1 MTVAPLREALGKVE
15 THLRELEHA
24 RVSAY
29 AALSEQV
36 GFMRSTGEE
45 LRDQTSSL
53 VHALRAPQA
62 RGRWGEMQLR
72 RVVELAGMVEHCDF
86 TEQATVTSD
95 HGTLRPDLVVRLAG
109 GKQVVVDAKVSLA
122 AYLDA
127 AESRDPDLIEA
138 RMDAHA
144 RHLREH
150 VKGLAAKE
158 YWRSFEPT
166 PEFVVLFVPGD
177 AFLAPA
183 LERDPQLLEDAMA
196 AKVLIATPTTL
207 IAMLRTIAYSWQ
219 QEALT
224 ANARSVFEL
233 GRELYRR
240 LGTLGGH
247 VDKVGRSL
255 SRSVEDY
262 NSMVGSLERTVLTQA
277 RRMAE
282 LQVTD
287 ADLPRPDAAGLGVPT
302 AERPRAARRRQPA
315 RGGPAAALAAVAAAG
330 RVRPDHGGP
339 PAYRGRV
346 TMTTDS
352 AAAGT
357 GGTVPT
363 HDAAA
368 ALLTTTTDAPAAT
381 SVVVTTPPP
390 ADSRPARPGPRR
402 GRHRAGRRRAV
413 RRCWWPAASLL
424 DLSRDATLGLGT
436 GLAFVLAAL
445 AAPAVVRF
453 RSLPTAA
460 VLPPLLFVGAAA
472 AIARLSGQNRG
483 SREVVLDV
491 ATTLALSAPLL
502 FGGAAAA
509 LVVVLVRVGR
519 HLAARR

>member
-1 MTVAPLREALGKVE
+1 MSGVSATLGGMDIVLLLMGLVLGATVGWLVARSRGAAAEAEVRLLRERLVVSDSAADRRDDVAVTVAPLREALGKVE
-15 THLRELEHA
+15 THLRELENA

-36 GFMRSTGEE
+36 GFMRSTGQE

-72 RVVELAGMVEHCDF
+72 RVVELAGMVDHCDF
-86 TEQATVTSD
+86 TEQATVTTD
-95 HGTLRPDLVVRLAG
+95 HGVLRPDLVVRLAG

-127 AESRDPDLIEA
+127 AESRDPDVVEA
-138 RMDAHA
+138 RMYAHA

-177 AFLAPA
+177 SFLAPA

-224 ANARSVFEL
+224 DNARSVFEI

-240 LGTLGGH
+240 LGKLGDH

-277 RRMAE
+277 RRMAD

-287 ADLPRPDAAGLGVPT
+287 AELRAPSPLDSVPRPLNAPELLDAVD
-302 AERPRAARRRQPA
+302 
-315 RGGPAAALAAVAAAG
+315 
-330 RVRPDHGGP
+330 RPDE
-339 PAYRGRV
+339 
-346 TMTTDS
+346 
-352 AAAGT
+352 
-357 GGTVPT
+357 
-363 HDAAA
+363 
-368 ALLTTTTDAPAAT
+368 
-381 SVVVTTPPP
+381 
-390 ADSRPARPGPRR
+390 ARP
-402 GRHRAGRRRAV
+402 
-413 RRCWWPAASLL
+413 L
-424 DLSRDATLGLGT
+424 
-436 GLAFVLAAL
+436 
-445 AAPAVVRF
+445 
-453 RSLPTAA
+453 RSLP
-460 VLPPLLFVGAAA
+460 
-472 AIARLSGQNRG
+472 
-483 SREVVLDV
+483 
-491 ATTLALSAPLL
+491 
-502 FGGAAAA
+502 
-509 LVVVLVRVGR
+509 
-519 HLAARR
+519 

>member
-1 MTVAPLREALGKVE
+1 MDIVLLLMGLVLGVTVGWLVARSRGAAAEAEVRLLRERLAVSDMAADRRDDVAVTVAPLREALGKVE
-15 THLRELEHA
+15 THLRELENA

-86 TEQATVTSD
+86 TEQASVTTD
-95 HGTLRPDLVVRLAG
+95 HGVLRPDLVVRLAG

-127 AESRDPDLIEA
+127 AESRDPDLVEA
-138 RMDAHA
+138 RMYAHA

-177 AFLAPA
+177 SFLAPA

-224 ANARSVFEL
+224 ANARSVFEI

-240 LGTLGGH
+240 LGKLGDH

-277 RRMAE
+277 RRMAD

-287 ADLPRPDAAGLGVPT
+287 AELRAPSPLDSVPRPLNAPELLDAV
-302 AERPRAARRRQPA
+302 
-315 RGGPAAALAAVAAAG
+315 
-330 RVRPDHGGP
+330 
-339 PAYRGRV
+339 
-346 TMTTDS
+346 
-352 AAAGT
+352 
-357 GGTVPT
+357 
-363 HDAAA
+363 
-368 ALLTTTTDAPAAT
+368 
-381 SVVVTTPPP
+381 
-390 ADSRPARPGPRR
+390 SRPEEARP
-402 GRHRAGRRRAV
+402 
-413 RRCWWPAASLL
+413 L
-424 DLSRDATLGLGT
+424 
-436 GLAFVLAAL
+436 
-445 AAPAVVRF
+445 
-453 RSLPTAA
+453 RSLP
-460 VLPPLLFVGAAA
+460 
-472 AIARLSGQNRG
+472 
-483 SREVVLDV
+483 
-491 ATTLALSAPLL
+491 
-502 FGGAAAA
+502 
-509 LVVVLVRVGR
+509 
-519 HLAARR
+519 